1 MFSSK
6 SLIRN
11 NAAYPGFVDSLRP
24 VSEELLR
31 ADTALGG
38 KTRALI
44 EELKAQAHAE
54 AEQAGYAAG
63 YELGHREG
71 TVKGQQEFD
80 EAHSQAIAEFKGK
93 LTDFMVAAEEAMEKW
108 HQEAEERLADLGI
121 EVARRALHQE
131 LSLSRDSIMAIA
143 SDALRQ
149 LSPTSRVR
157 IRCNPWDGS
166 ILESRRLELTAAMS
180 GIQGIDIVEDTHL
193 MGGCIVETDGGVV
206 DATIDSYL
214 DRLQDEAA

>member
-11 NAAYPGFVDSLRP
+11 NVAYPGFADSLRP

-31 ADTALGG
+31 ADTVLGG

-44 EELKAQAHAE
+44 EDLKAQARAE
-54 AEQAGYAAG
+54 SEQAGYAAG

-71 TVKGQQEFD
+71 AAKGQQEFD
-80 EAHSQAIAEFKGK
+80 DAHSQAIAEFRSK
-93 LTDFMVAAEEAMEKW
+93 LNDFITNAEEAMERW

-121 EVARRALHQE
+121 EVARRAIHQE
-131 LSLSRDSIMAIA
+131 LSLSRDSIVAIA
-143 SDALRQ
+143 SDALRH
-149 LSPTSRVR
+149 LSPSSKVR

-166 ILESRRLELTAAMS
+166 ILESRRLEL
-180 GIQGIDIVEDTHL
+180 
-193 MGGCIVETDGGVV
+193 
-206 DATIDSYL
+206 
-214 DRLQDEAA
+214 RPR